1 LERQTLEIQGI
12 PVLKMDHLMVAC
24 HLVSLLNRE
33 TAKFGKT
40 SACGTRFVSDLI
52 GILLTI
58 SYVENSFQEEEGFL
72 LV

>member
-1 LERQTLEIQGI
+1 
-12 PVLKMDHLMVAC
+12 MVAC